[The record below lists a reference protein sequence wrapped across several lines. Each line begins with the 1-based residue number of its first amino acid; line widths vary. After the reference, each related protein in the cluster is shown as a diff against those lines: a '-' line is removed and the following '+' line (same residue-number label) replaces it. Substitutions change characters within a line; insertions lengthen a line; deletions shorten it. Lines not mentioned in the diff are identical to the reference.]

1 MVRDDTLSHPE
12 IKRGRAHMQL
22 PSQAFDPDDVAMMG
36 RICDEALSEA
46 QRRLSLPLI
55 VTKATC
61 VALWLRGSWQPSSS
75 ANAIQS
81 DLRRLRWMRW
91 TRNPDL
97 LSPNRTI
104 LRTPAVC
111 DDRQTAA
118 RLSPRE
124 AAAPDAWEPTISPN
138 VGRPWLSLCKPRLS
152 SARWRLSPTK
162 HAGRG
167 APWLETNLGI
177 LARRGIKKPHGSVL
191 WGPLIAQHSTC

>member
-111 DDRQTAA
+111 DDVRP
-118 RLSPRE
+118 PR
-124 AAAPDAWEPTISPN
+124 ACPPGKQPPPT
-138 VGRPWLSLCKPRLS
+138 
-152 SARWRLSPTK
+152 
-162 HAGRG
+162 
-167 APWLETNLGI
+167 LGNQRYHRT
-177 LARRGIKKPHGSVL
+177 LADHG
-191 WGPLIAQHSTC
+191 